1 MCECKNNTFNIKQNL
16 WVSACL
22 SLPNYYSTTAAM
34 SGMVPG
40 ISTLAVEQRME
51 SMCCFSMNPNSY
63 LCSQIVV
70 Y

>member
-1 MCECKNNTFNIKQNL
+1 MCECKNNTFYKAEFVGLCMFIVAQL
-16 WVSACL
+16 F
-22 SLPNYYSTTAAM
+22 YSTTAAM

-40 ISTLAVEQRME
+40 ISTLAVEHRME
-51 SMCCFSMNPNSY
+51 SMCCYSMNPNSY